1 MTTEFGQDG
10 ELPTETSEPVPAK
23 SRRRPRPWAIAL
35 FSVIVVPLVIALGLT
50 TFGNP
55 VSDPNAAKV
64 IDAKT
69 MEADYGIRVDLVA
82 VTASGGLVDLRFTV
96 IDEQKAKAL
105 FHDVATMP
113 ALLVESKNAV
123 LRTTKGMNH
132 NLSLLSGGRY
142 FLLFSNAGGVVQAGT
157 PVSVVIDGV
166 RLQPT
171 AAES

>member
-35 FSVIVVPLVIALGLT
+35 FSVIVLPLVMAVGLT
-50 TFGNP
+50 TLGTSVP
-55 VSDPNAAKV
+55 DASAAKI

-82 VTASGGLVDLRFTV
+82 VTAQGGLVDLRFTV
-96 IDEQKAKAL
+96 LDEAKAKAL

-113 ALLVESKNAV
+113 ALFVEGKNAT

-132 NLSLLSGGRY
+132 NLSLLLY
-142 FLLFSNAGGVVQAGT
+142 SNAGGVVQAGT
-157 PVSVVIDGV
+157 QVSVVIDGV

>member
-35 FSVIVVPLVIALGLT
+35 FSVVVVPLVIAVGLSTLGT
-50 TFGNP
+50 SVP
-55 VSDPNAAKV
+55 DASSAKV
-64 IDAKT
+64 INAAT
-69 MEADYGIRVDLVA
+69 MEADYGIKVDLVA
-82 VTASGGLVDLRFTV
+82 VTAAGGLVDLRFTV
-96 IDEQKAKAL
+96 VDETKAKAL

-113 ALLVESKNAV
+113 ALLVEGKNTV

-132 NLSLLSGGRY
+132 NLSLLKGARY

-157 PVSVVIDGV
+157 KVSVVIDGV
-166 RLQPT
+166 RLEPT